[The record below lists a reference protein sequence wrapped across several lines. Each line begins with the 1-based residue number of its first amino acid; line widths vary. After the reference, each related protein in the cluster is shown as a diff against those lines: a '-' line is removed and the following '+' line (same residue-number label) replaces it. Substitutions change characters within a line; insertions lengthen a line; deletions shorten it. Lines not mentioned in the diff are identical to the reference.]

1 MVEAARVQSVD
12 DIRAFRGVLVKF
24 TEEAQTALIS
34 AEAELIRTASWLEG
48 QQTAHWQDEVRKRT
62 AIVGRCKDAIRE
74 KRLFKDSTGTYPSA
88 HEEEKALRVAQHRL
102 EEAEQKLA
110 ATKKYV
116 RVLQREILLYKGQVQ
131 RFSTVAQVDLPQAI
145 AWLDRVM
152 MKLQAYAEL
161 RPGDERFGEAMALA
175 DQDVQETAQQAGQQT
190 VQQAAQQ
197 VGAQG
202 SGDSA
207 KPTATDSAAAA
218 ADEPAA
224 PDEAPA
230 ADEAAAAD
238 EAPAAGAG
246 S

>member
-62 AIVGRCKDAIRE
+62 AIVGKCKDAIRE
-74 KRLFKDSTGTYPSA
+74 KRLYKDSTGTYPSA

-175 DQDVQETAQQAGQQT
+175 EADVQETGQQT
-190 VQQAAQQ
+190 AEQTGQQTAEQTGQQ

-218 ADEPAA
+218 ADESAA
-224 PDEAPA
+224 P
-230 ADEAAAAD
+230 
-238 EAPAAGAG
+238 GAG